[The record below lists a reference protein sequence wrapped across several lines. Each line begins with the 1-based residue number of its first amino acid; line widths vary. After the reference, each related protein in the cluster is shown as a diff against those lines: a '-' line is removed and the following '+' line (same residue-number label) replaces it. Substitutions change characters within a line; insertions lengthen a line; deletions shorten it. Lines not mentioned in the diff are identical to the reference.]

1 MQLLVAFFSLFV
13 STAEAEV
20 LTRLPDTRLTIDTAK
35 QYIAAARIAG
45 AIADVDPDL
54 ILVISYHEARFELD
68 VVGPTL
74 SNNKRACGV
83 MQHVPV
89 ARCPEP
95 SMLRDYVDGA
105 QHLATWI
112 KAQHG
117 DVSRGLIGY
126 AGGYALLKKCDL
138 GEAPKAC
145 SIARIHLARAERLK
159 RVRAKAGS

>member
-1 MQLLVAFFSLFV
+1 MQILVAFFSLFV
-13 STAEAEV
+13 STSEAEV
-20 LTRLPDTRLTIDTAK
+20 LMRLPDTQLTIDTAK
-35 QYIAAARIAG
+35 QHIAAAQIAG
-45 AIADVDPDL
+45 AAAGIDPDL
-54 ILVISYHEARFELD
+54 ILVISYHESRFELD

-74 SNNKRACGV
+74 GNNKRACGV
-83 MQHVPV
+83 MQHVPI

-112 KAQHG
+112 KAQRG

-126 AGGYALLKKCDL
+126 AGGYALLKKCDI

-145 SIARIHLARAERLK
+145 SIARIHLARAGRLK
-159 RVRAKAGS
+159 HARTKAGS

>member
-1 MQLLVAFFSLFV
+1 MQILVALFTLFV
-13 STAEAEV
+13 STSDAEV
-20 LTRLPDTRLTIDTAK
+20 LAKLPGTKLTVESAR
-35 QYIAAARIAG
+35 QHIAAARIAG
-45 AIADVDPDL
+45 AIAEIDPNL
-54 ILVISYHEARFELD
+54 ILVISYHESRFELD
-68 VVGPTL
+68 AVGPTL

-112 KAQHG
+112 KAQRG
-117 DVSRGLIGY
+117 DVGRGLIGY

-145 SIARIHLARAERLK
+145 SIARIHLARAARLK
-159 RVRAKAGS
+159 HARAKAGS